1 MILSP
6 SVIACDL
13 ARLEEQAREAL
24 DAGADWLHVDVM
36 DGRFVPNITVGPLV
50 VEALRPLAD
59 DTGAKLD
66 VHLMIEEPGRY
77 VREFAD
83 AGADVLTVHV
93 EATTHLHRV
102 IQQIKE
108 LGVMAGVTVNPATP
122 LDVLSEILPDVDLVL
137 IMSVNPGFSGQRFIP
152 SSLDRIRR
160 LRSLLNQIASNAH
173 LQVDG
178 GVGENNVLEVVGAG
192 ADVIVAGNAVFGG
205 SRSVT
210 DNVKAIRN
218 ALVLEA

>member
-6 SVIACDL
+6 SIIASDV
-13 ARLEEQAREAL
+13 AHLEAQAREAL
-24 DAGADWLHVDVM
+24 DAGADWLHIDVM
-36 DGRFVPNITVGPLV
+36 DGHFVPAITIGPLV

-59 DTGAKLD
+59 EMGAKLD

-77 VREFAD
+77 IQDFVD

-93 EATTHLHRV
+93 EACTHLHRV
-102 IQQIKE
+102 IQRIKE
-108 LGVMAGVTVNPATP
+108 LGAMAGVTLNPATP
-122 LDVLSEILPDVDLVL
+122 LSTLEEILADVDMVL

-160 LRSLLNQIASNAH
+160 MRSLLNQIASKAH

-178 GVGENNVLEVVGAG
+178 GVGAANVLEVVGAG

-205 SRSVT
+205 AGT
-210 DNVKAIRN
+210 IGENVKAIRE